1 MTCNRI
7 PVDTH
12 CEHRIG
18 DAVQVGS
25 RVRMLAPWGEEEY
38 VIVSPASADPHR
50 GRISVVSPVGS
61 ALLGLRRGQDVSVRT
76 PGGVQRLA
84 ILDVVPPTEP
94 VVAARVEACSR

>member
-18 DAVQVGS
+18 DAVQLGS
-25 RVRMLAPWGEEEY
+25 RVRIQTPWGEEEY
-38 VIVSPASADPHR
+38 AIVSPASADPHR
-50 GRISVVSPVGS
+50 GRISTVSPVGS

-84 ILDVVPPTEP
+84 ILDVVPPTGP
-94 VVAARVEACSR
+94 VVPARVEPCAR